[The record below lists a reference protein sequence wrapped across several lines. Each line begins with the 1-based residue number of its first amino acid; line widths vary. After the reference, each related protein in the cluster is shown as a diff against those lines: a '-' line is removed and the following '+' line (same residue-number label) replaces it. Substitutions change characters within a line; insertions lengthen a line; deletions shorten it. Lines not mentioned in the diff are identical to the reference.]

1 MMQDGRTP
9 LHWAAAGENLAIV
22 QLLLTHEP
30 EIDAKDQSGWT
41 ALMIAGETFIVMTHA
56 FDCL

>member
-1 MMQDGRTP
+1 VSRTIQDGRTP

-41 ALMIAGETFIVMTHA
+41 ALMIAGRYTFTITT
-56 FDCL
+56 

>member
-1 MMQDGRTP
+1 VSRTIQDGRTP

-30 EIDAKDQSGWT
+30 EIDAKDQGGP
-41 ALMIAGETFIVMTHA
+41 L
-56 FDCL
+56 